1 MAIIG
6 EGDTMKKMNYE
17 PFEMD
22 IILFG
27 EDAWAFAAGS
37 GTGGDMPIM
46 SKIEQAIANAYN
58 PDNEYGDK

>member
-1 MAIIG
+1 
-6 EGDTMKKMNYE
+6 MKKMNYE

-27 EDAWAFAAGS
+27 EDAWTLAAVGS
-37 GTGGDMPIM
+37 GGTDMPIM